1 MRVRMKKYFKQNS
14 KGDVTLDIIKVI
26 VLSIVTIITVYPFI
40 NILAIS
46 FNDSTDTLRGG
57 IYLWPRQFSLDSYEE
72 IFTNRAFMGALKITV
87 LRTLIGTPIA
97 LLVQSSLAF
106 VLSRKELYGRRVI
119 TLIFIATMYFGGG
132 SISSGGGFL
141 IPGYMVVK
149 GLGLLDSF
157 WVYIFP
163 LALSVYNVILIR
175 TYIESL
181 PESLIESAR
190 VDGANDLRIY
200 WKMILP
206 LAKPILLTVGLFVA
220 VQQWNSWFD
229 ASIFTKSQA
238 LKPMQTVLVEIL
250 QQYTSGGSVTEQM
263 SQAMSGRGVSP
274 DSIRMAGTMVTTV
287 PIILL
292 YPCIQG
298 YFVKGMLLGAV
309 KD

>member
-1 MRVRMKKYFKQNS
+1 MRIARYFKQSS
-14 KGDVTLDIIKVI
+14 KGDIVLDIVKVV
-26 VLSIVTIITVYPFI
+26 VLSLVTIIVLYPFI

-46 FNDSTDTLRGG
+46 LNESTDTLRGG
-57 IYLWPRQFSLDSYEE
+57 IYLWPRRFSLDSYAE
-72 IFTNRAFMGALKITV
+72 IFTNKAFMGALKITV

-97 LLVQSSLAF
+97 LFVQSSLAY
-106 VLSRKELYGRRVI
+106 VLSRKELLLRRTI

-132 SISSGGGFL
+132 IGSGGGFL

-163 LALSVYNVILIR
+163 LALNVYNVILIR
-175 TYIESL
+175 SYIESL
-181 PESLIESAR
+181 PESLIEAAR
-190 VDGANDLRIY
+190 IDGANDLRIY
-200 WKMILP
+200 WQMIIP

-229 ASIFTKSQA
+229 ASIFTKSQS

-250 QQYTSGGSVTEQM
+250 QQYSSGGSMTEQM

-274 DSIRMAGTMVTTV
+274 DSLRMAGTMVTTI

-292 YPCIQG
+292 YPLIQR